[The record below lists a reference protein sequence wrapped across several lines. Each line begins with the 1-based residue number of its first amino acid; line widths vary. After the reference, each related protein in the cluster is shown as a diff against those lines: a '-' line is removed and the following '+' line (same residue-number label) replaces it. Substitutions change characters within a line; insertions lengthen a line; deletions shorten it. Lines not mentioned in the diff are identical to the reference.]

1 MAENKGTPISLKAGW
16 DSWRELHRTD
26 PGEFWHS
33 LLFVSFWLHIAFFPL
48 GYGFREVMPCINFIF
63 LLLSAARPLSFPLF
77 WYLRRLWSFLTA
89 ART

>member
-1 MAENKGTPISLKAGW
+1 MAENKGTPMSLKAGW
-16 DSWRELHRTD
+16 ASWRELHRTD

-63 LLLSAARPLSFPLF
+63 LLLLSLIHI
-77 WYLRRLWSFLTA
+77 
-89 ART
+89 